1 VNVSYEAK
9 MPQMLHIAFFVA
21 SIVFTLPCTRWL
33 VRHYLQAKIA
43 EMPSCL
49 PSPLAV

>member
-21 SIVFTLPCTRWL
+21 SIVFTLRARVGL
-33 VRHYLQAKIA
+33 LGHYLQAKIA
-43 EMPSCL
+43 EMPSHL